1 MQTNTI
7 KASFTRESLTGAAFF
22 FFVLA
27 SWYVLRPVRNEIAVE
42 NSADLPSIMA
52 IGALVML
59 LVNPV
64 YSWLASRANLGR
76 LLLFCYCFFL
86 SNLGCFVA
94 LWGTMGP
101 EGEIWLGRV
110 FLIWCNVYSFFVA
123 SIFWV
128 VIINIFRGVESR
140 VSYGVIMAGGSLGA
154 LVGSELSKR
163 VSASYSS
170 QGIAIFVLI
179 TIVLLSVALLIG
191 LLLISG
197 SGRDRSG
204 NRNNVGGTGF
214 DAFKNA
220 LTDRQIR
227 SIAIYVYLWTGLMTI
242 HWMSAIGIIDG
253 WSADSGERIRFF
265 SAMEQ
270 AVTLLT
276 LPTQLF
282 LTAMVI
288 GWLGIKRILVAYG
301 VIFFLVFTLYALF
314 PTIGLVVVTTVFL
327 RLFEYGINKPAREIV
342 FSLLPRNDR
351 YKSSVFIDTFVA
363 RLGGFSGSGFLLA
376 GKLFGIAQIHLPLA
390 ALPLTVLL
398 WVFGLKISGATGR
411 TPPPHVGEGKP
422 SIRCDERF
430 RVKESPHVGWNRRA
444 SRTFG

>member
-1 MQTNTI
+1 MRPTNTI
-7 KASFTRESLTGAAFF
+7 KDSFTRESLTGAAFF

-59 LVNPV
+59 LINPV
-64 YSWLASRANLGR
+64 YSWLASRADLGR
-76 LLLFCYCFFL
+76 LLLLCYCFFL

-128 VIINIFRGVESR
+128 VIINIFRGVKSR
-140 VSYGVIMAGGSLGA
+140 VSYGVIMAGGSFGA

-170 QGIAIFVLI
+170 QGIAVFALI
-179 TIVLLSVALLIG
+179 TIVLLSIALLIG
-191 LLLISG
+191 LMLISG
-197 SGRDRSG
+197 SGRDGSG
-204 NRNNVGGTGF
+204 DRDGNGAGGTGF

-220 LTDRQIR
+220 LTDREVR
-227 SIAIYVYLWTGLMTI
+227 SIAIYVYLWTGLMTV

-253 WSADSGERIRFF
+253 WSADGGERIRFF
-265 SAMEQ
+265 SAIEQ

-282 LTAMVI
+282 LTSMVI
-288 GWLGIKRILVAYG
+288 GWLGIKRILAAYG
-301 VIFFLVFTLYALF
+301 VLFFLVFALYGLF
-314 PTIGLVVVTTVFL
+314 PTIGLVVVSTVFL

-376 GKLFGIAQIHLPLA
+376 GKSIGIAEAHLPFA
-390 ALPLTVLL
+390 ALPLTILL
-398 WVFGLKISGATGR
+398 SVFGLKISASTGR
-411 TPPPHVGEGKP
+411 IPHLGKQ
-422 SIRCDERF
+422 RNVQE
-430 RVKESPHVGWNRRA
+430 KGK
-444 SRTFG
+444 T